1 MQEAQNL
8 FDILILIM
16 IRGLPTTMVLT
27 LLALFFGFAV
37 GIILA
42 LTRVY
47 GPKPLGWI
55 CQGYETIFRG
65 IPLLVL
71 LMIFGIGL
79 SRFFAWAGPGVGAL
93 FVGAI
98 VALALRSAAYQSEIF
113 RGGILSVDPG
123 QMMAARS
130 VGMNELQATR
140 HIILPQAL
148 RLSMPGWANEYAV
161 VIKDSSL
168 AVSIGVMEIIYH
180 SDAFRWVYPELF
192 FGIIV
197 VVTIIY
203 FLFTYPVTKYVG
215 ESMTTKLRQLG
226 LGGGRY

>member
-1 MQEAQNL
+1 MQQAQNL
-8 FDILILIM
+8 FDILILIV
-16 IRGLPTTMVLT
+16 IRGLPTTMALT
-27 LLALFFGFAV
+27 LLALVVGFGI

-42 LTRVY
+42 LIRVY
-47 GPKPLGWI
+47 GPRPLGWVA
-55 CQGYETIFRG
+55 QGYETVFRG

-71 LMIFGIGL
+71 LMVFGIGL
-79 SRFFAWAGPGVGAL
+79 SAFFAWAGPGEGAL

-123 QMMAARS
+123 QMMAAQS
-130 VGMNELQATR
+130 VGMNDIQATR

-148 RLSMPGWANEYAV
+148 RLSLPGWANEYAV

-168 AVSIGVMEIIYH
+168 AVVIGVQEILYQ
-180 SDAFRWVYPELF
+180 SEAFRWVFPELF
-192 FGIIV
+192 FGIILV
-197 VVTIIY
+197 IAIIY

-215 ESMTTKLRQLG
+215 ESMTAKLRQLG
-226 LGGGRY
+226 LGGR